1 MTLLIKSDMLCA
13 MNRKERSSASKKCGE
28 NALLRAMS
36 EAKKLSGLSQRAIAE
51 RIGMPQSNVSRIEHS
66 GGVSFNTFSEYIAA
80 CGFDFDINLRP
91 VGATHE
97 RSGM

>member
-1 MTLLIKSDMLCA
+1 
-13 MNRKERSSASKKCGE
+13 MNHKERLQTKTKNGG
-28 NALLRAMS
+28 NALLRAML
-36 EAKKLSGLSQRAIAE
+36 EAKKLSGLSQSAIAE

-80 CGFDFDINLRP
+80 CGFDVDINLRP
-91 VGATHE
+91 IGTLHE